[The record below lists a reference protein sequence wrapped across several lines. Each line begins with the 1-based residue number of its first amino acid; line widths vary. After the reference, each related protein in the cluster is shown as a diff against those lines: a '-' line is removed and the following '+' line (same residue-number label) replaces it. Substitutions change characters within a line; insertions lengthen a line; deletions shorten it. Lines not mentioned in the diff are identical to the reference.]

1 VFFGQKVHHIKPDVV
16 SGIVVFKTNISKAS
30 DEKLHGVK
38 IKKGSAIGYPF
49 VILLFF

>member
-1 VFFGQKVHHIKPDVV
+1 VAGV
-16 SGIVVFKTNISKAS
+16 VVFKTNIAQSG
-30 DEKLHGVK
+30 DEKLHAVK